1 MLLDK
6 NYYNDVC
13 FCEIIYIKY
22 VLFIVIGKKFVNFV
36 ILLVDFLNVLYIYKL
51 NILFFFGIKI
61 RIFKF
66 LYDLIKLK
74 IDR

>member
-6 NYYNDVC
+6 NYYNDEC